1 MRADPPSNR
10 HHQDQKRRVAY
21 SLADLTQE
29 FIASRGWTQ
38 CQVAKKTRE
47 LENTVPHNQ
56 RDLVRSFS
64 NSCLSRWKTAIDKP
78 VLRHQFV
85 SVAYASAYLEWESSG
100 EEGEK
105 PGLGHMLDLW
115 ERRHP
120 PSPFIKDNNK
130 DDAAKATETQPAPAS
145 KPAPERPRIDLS
157 DAEQIRAL
165 RSYGV
170 AGMNLLTAARAGD
183 KTAALDYALLRALDG
198 HRQESQRWFRAAS
211 ADDVLEQVAVEYY
224 YDSLSSLIEIAVERA
239 ATLPD
244 DGIYQER
251 RALLLERAA
260 THRSPRAARLLA
272 DHLERRGEQGAAARW
287 RVAMG

>member
-10 HHQDQKRRVAY
+10 HQDQDQKRRVAY
-21 SLADLTQE
+21 SLADLAQE
-29 FIASRGWTQ
+29 FITSRGWTQ

-47 LENTVPHNQ
+47 LENAVPHNQ
-56 RDLVRSFS
+56 RELVRSFS

-85 SVAYASAYLEWESSG
+85 SVAYASAHLEWESSG

-130 DDAAKATETQPAPAS
+130 DEAGKATETQPAPAS
-145 KPAPERPRIDLS
+145 TPAPERPQIDLS
-157 DAEQIRAL
+157 DSAQIKAL

-170 AGMNLLTAARAGD
+170 TGMNLLTAARAGD
-183 KTAALDYALLRALDG
+183 QRAALDYALLRALDG
-198 HRQESQRWFRAAS
+198 HRQESQGWFRAAS
-211 ADDVLEQVAVEYY
+211 ADDVLEQVAVQY
-224 YDSLSSLIEIAVERA
+224 YDSLPSLAEIAVERA
-239 ATLPD
+239 AALPD

-260 THRSPRAARLLA
+260 THRSPRAADLFA

-287 RVAMG
+287 RAMG